1 MQITLDVLAKTT
13 RRLRRVKISIIRY
26 VTILP
31 YKFLTVTYIRTNQR
45 KTRNV
50 LISTALMIDQT
61 RKTKKNKQN
70 TRKTN
75 TSNPL

>member
-1 MQITLDVLAKTT
+1 MPTTLDVLAKTT
-13 RRLRRVKISIIRY
+13 RKPRRVKISIIRY
-26 VTILP
+26 VTNLP
-31 YKFLTVTYIRTNQR
+31 YKVLTATYIRTNQR

-61 RKTKKNKQN
+61 SKTKKNKQN
-70 TRKTN
+70 TRRTN